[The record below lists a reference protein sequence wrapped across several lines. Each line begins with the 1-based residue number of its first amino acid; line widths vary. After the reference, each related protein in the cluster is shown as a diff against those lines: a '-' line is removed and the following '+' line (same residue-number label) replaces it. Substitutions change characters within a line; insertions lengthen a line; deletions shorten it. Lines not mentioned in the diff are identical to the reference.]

1 MSDSDDNFNGFLYF
15 YDSLHNLIHLFLL
28 LIEHHQIPNRES
40 KKDKKSHFFVV
51 RNCHLDHR
59 ETIPIYLPD

>member
-15 YDSLHNLIHLFLL
+15 YDSLPNLLHLFLL
-28 LIEHHQIPNRES
+28 LIEHHQTPNRES